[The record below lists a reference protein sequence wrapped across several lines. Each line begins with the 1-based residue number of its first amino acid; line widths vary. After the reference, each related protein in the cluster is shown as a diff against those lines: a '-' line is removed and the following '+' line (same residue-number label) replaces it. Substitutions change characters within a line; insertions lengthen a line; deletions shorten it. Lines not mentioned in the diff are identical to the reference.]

1 MRQEFLERSPAAFA
15 DGKYFEDEFPALYEY
30 AVIFMD
36 IMMPDMSGYETTRQ
50 IRAMADMKKAG
61 IPIIAMTANAF
72 RQDRR
77 AALYAGMNG
86 HVTKPIETEKLL
98 EMIERVLN
106 VLSESFLHL
115 LLWPI
120 FCQLHPNFINV
131 HTVYASE
138 ICAHLTKN
146 LLTKSSTKRFREY
159 ISEKRRNR
167 K

>member
-1 MRQEFLERSPAAFA
+1 MLLFV
-15 DGKYFEDEFPALYEY
+15 DC
-30 AVIFMD
+30 
-36 IMMPDMSGYETTRQ
+36 
-50 IRAMADMKKAG
+50 KAKS
-61 IPIIAMTANAF
+61 

-120 FCQLHPNFINV
+120 FCQLHTNFINV
-131 HTVYASE
+131 HPVYASE

-159 ISEKRRNR
+159 ILISTLLAAYPRAAFIKFSIIFRPSGVMTDSG
-167 K
+167 

>member
-1 MRQEFLERSPAAFA
+1 MDAAAERIKEMLLFV
-15 DGKYFEDEFPALYEY
+15 DC
-30 AVIFMD
+30 
-36 IMMPDMSGYETTRQ
+36 
-50 IRAMADMKKAG
+50 KAKS
-61 IPIIAMTANAF
+61 

-146 LLTKSSTKRFREY
+146 LLTKRFREY
-159 ISEKRRNR
+159 ILISTLLAAYPRTACIKFSIIFRPSGVMTDSG
-167 K
+167 